1 MYIHRINPHRDVCL
15 EYLSPQNLDTKG
27 WKNMYILV
35 VESLL
40 NMFESL
46 GSIPSIKKINK
57 ERKKIVYWVLLPNV
71 MVFGG
76 GPLGGD

>member
-1 MYIHRINPHRDVCL
+1 MYIYRIDPHRDVCL

-27 WKNMYILV
+27 LKNVYILV

-46 GSIPSIKKINK
+46 GSIPAPKNK
-57 ERKKIVYWVLLPNV
+57 
-71 MVFGG
+71 
-76 GPLGGD
+76 